1 MEVIGGQD
9 KKRQMDK
16 NNSVNTNAATSAWLA
31 FFLSLLEKLN
41 TIIQII
47 LNWIMIGWEMAEW
60 VRRVWRKCHKV
71 KELSHILAIN

>member
-31 FFLSLLEKLN
+31 FFSLAS
-41 TIIQII
+41 
-47 LNWIMIGWEMAEW
+47 WEA
-60 VRRVWRKCHKV
+60 KHYYP
-71 KELSHILAIN
+71 NYT